1 MIEPFA
7 AKKICSLLP
16 ATSSRIHFERILF
29 RDWVTILGGILF
41 GFDVTLSRGKPLL
54 QGHSDV
60 LRVTGLSH
68 RYNANVANFQIRF
81 GSFSLDGGQ
90 ALLLRGGSGAGKST
104 LLHLLCGVLP
114 IQPES
119 GAAVLCGQ
127 SLQTLTRSERDALR
141 PYTVGWMPQRQFLMQ
156 SLTVLE
162 NVLLPALLAGR
173 ADEPARQRAMHLL
186 QSFAI
191 ADLAHLRP
199 QTLSV
204 GQAARAS
211 LARALVT
218 QPRLL
223 LADEP
228 TAALDAVSSQLV
240 IEQIA
245 RYVQSGGAAIIAS
258 HDPAIN
264 ALWDTASSGKAVL
277 AEIEL
282 PR

>member
-1 MIEPFA
+1 M
-7 AKKICSLLP
+7 L
-16 ATSSRIHFERILF
+16 T
-29 RDWVTILGGILF
+29 VT
-41 GFDVTLSRGKPLL
+41 
-54 QGHSDV
+54 H
-60 LRVTGLSH
+60 LSH
-68 RYNANVANFQIRF
+68 RYGANAAISF
-81 GSFSLDGGQ
+81 GSFSLDAGQ
-90 ALLLRGGSGAGKST
+90 AVLLRGTSGAGKST

-114 IQPES
+114 IQALS
-119 GAAVLCGQ
+119 GNVELAGQ
-127 SLQTLTRSERDALR
+127 SLQTLTRAERDGLR
-141 PYTVGWMPQRQFLMQ
+141 PYTVGWMPQRQFLMT

-173 ADEPARQRAMHLL
+173 ADDASRKRAMALL

-191 ADLAHLRP
+191 ADLADLRP

-218 QPRLL
+218 QPKLL

-228 TAALDAVSSQLV
+228 TAALDAASSLLV

-258 HDPAIN
+258 HDPAIH
-264 ALWDTASSGKAVL
+264 ALWDAVSSGKTML
-277 AEIEL
+277 SEIEL
-282 PR
+282 PALGQSVTPK

>member
-1 MIEPFA
+1 MLTVSA
-7 AKKICSLLP
+7 
-16 ATSSRIHFERILF
+16 
-29 RDWVTILGGILF
+29 
-41 GFDVTLSRGKPLL
+41 
-54 QGHSDV
+54 
-60 LRVTGLSH
+60 LSH
-68 RYNANVANFQIRF
+68 RYDAVSTKAELRF
-81 GSFSLDGGQ
+81 RSFSLDSGQ

-114 IQPES
+114 IQAAS
-119 GAAVLCGQ
+119 GSVLLAGQ
-127 SLQTLTRSERDALR
+127 SLQTLTRTERDGLR
-141 PYTVGWMPQRQFLMQ
+141 PYTVGWMPQRQFLMT

-162 NVLLPALLAGR
+162 NVLLPASLAGR
-173 ADEPARQRAMHLL
+173 ADAATRTRAMALL

-218 QPRLL
+218 QPKLL

-228 TAALDAVSSQLV
+228 TAALDAVSSGLV
-240 IEQIA
+240 FEQIA
-245 RYVQSGGAAIIAS
+245 RYVKGGGAAIIAS
-258 HDPAIN
+258 HDPAIH
-264 ALWDTASSGKAVL
+264 ALWNVASGNSAPL
-277 AEIEL
+277 ADIEL

>member
-1 MIEPFA
+1 MLTVA
-7 AKKICSLLP
+7 DLL
-16 ATSSRIHFERILF
+16 
-29 RDWVTILGGILF
+29 
-41 GFDVTLSRGKPLL
+41 
-54 QGHSDV
+54 
-60 LRVTGLSH
+60 H
-68 RYNANVANFQIRF
+68 RYAANAAISF
-81 GSFSLDGGQ
+81 GSFALDAGQ
-90 ALLLRGGSGAGKST
+90 AILLRGGSGAGKST

-114 IQPES
+114 IQAQS
-119 GAAVLCGQ
+119 GIVVLAGQ
-127 SLQTLTRSERDALR
+127 SLQTLSRSERDGLR
-141 PYTVGWMPQRQFLMQ
+141 PYTVGWMPQRQFLMT

-162 NVLLPALLAGR
+162 NVLLPASLADH
-173 ADEPARQRAMHLL
+173 ADETTQQRAMALL

-218 QPRLL
+218 QPKLL

-228 TAALDAVSSQLV
+228 TAALDAVSSRLV

-245 RYVQSGGAAIIAS
+245 RYVQGGGAAIIAS
-258 HDPAIN
+258 HDPAIH
-264 ALWDTASSGKAVL
+264 ALWDAVSDGNATL

-282 PR
+282 PTSGQSGGPK

>member
-1 MIEPFA
+1 M
-7 AKKICSLLP
+7 L
-16 ATSSRIHFERILF
+16 T
-29 RDWVTILGGILF
+29 VT
-41 GFDVTLSRGKPLL
+41 D
-54 QGHSDV
+54 
-60 LRVTGLSH
+60 LSH
-68 RYNANVANFQIRF
+68 RYVANAANAEIRF
-81 GSFSLDGGQ
+81 GSFSLDAGD

-114 IQPES
+114 IH
-119 GAAVLCGQ
+119 AACGRVVLAGQ
-127 SLQTLTRSERDALR
+127 SLQSLSSSERDGLR
-141 PYTVGWMPQRQFLMQ
+141 PYTVGWMPQRQFLLT

-162 NVLLPALLAGR
+162 NVLLPASLAGR
-173 ADEPARQRAMHLL
+173 ADDATIRRATALL
-186 QSFAI
+186 HAFAI
-191 ADLAHLRP
+191 ADRAHLRP

-218 QPRLL
+218 QPKLL

-228 TAALDAVSSQLV
+228 TAALDAASSRLV

-245 RYVQSGGAAIIAS
+245 RYVQNGGAVIIAS
-258 HDPAIN
+258 HDPAIRP
-264 ALWDTASSGKAVL
+264 LWDTVSDGKAKL

>member
-1 MIEPFA
+1 MLTVA
-7 AKKICSLLP
+7 
-16 ATSSRIHFERILF
+16 
-29 RDWVTILGGILF
+29 D
-41 GFDVTLSRGKPLL
+41 
-54 QGHSDV
+54 
-60 LRVTGLSH
+60 LSH
-68 RYNANVANFQIRF
+68 RYPANATISF
-81 GSFSLDGGQ
+81 GSFSLDSGR

-114 IQPES
+114 IQPQS
-119 GAAVLCGQ
+119 GTVVLAGQ
-127 SLQTLTRSERDALR
+127 SLPTLTRSERDGLR
-141 PYTVGWMPQRQFLMQ
+141 PYSVGWMPQRQFLMS

-173 ADEPARQRAMHLL
+173 DDDATSKRAMVLL

-218 QPRLL
+218 QPKLL

-228 TAALDAVSSQLV
+228 TAALDAVSSRLV
-240 IEQIA
+240 IAQIA
-245 RYVQSGGAAIIAS
+245 LYVENGGVAIIAS
-258 HDPAIN
+258 HDPAIL
-264 ALWDTASSGKAVL
+264 ALWDAVSDGKTTL

-282 PR
+282 PTSGQSVRPR

>member
-1 MIEPFA
+1 ML
-7 AKKICSLLP
+7 S
-16 ATSSRIHFERILF
+16 
-29 RDWVTILGGILF
+29 VTE
-41 GFDVTLSRGKPLL
+41 
-54 QGHSDV
+54 
-60 LRVTGLSH
+60 LSH
-68 RYNANVANFQIRF
+68 RYSANTVISF
-81 GSFSLDGGQ
+81 GSFSLDAGQ
-90 ALLLRGGSGAGKST
+90 AILLRGSSGAGKST

-114 IQPES
+114 IRPQS
-119 GAAVLCGQ
+119 GSAVVAGQ
-127 SLQTLTRSERDALR
+127 SLHTLSRSERDGLR
-141 PYTVGWMPQRQFLMQ
+141 PYVVGWMPQRQVFMT

-162 NVLLPALLAGR
+162 NVLLPASLAGR
-173 ADEPARQRAMHLL
+173 ADNVVRKRAMALL

-191 ADLAHLRP
+191 ANLANSRP

-204 GQAARAS
+204 GQVARAS

-218 QPRLL
+218 QPKLL

-228 TAALDAVSSQLV
+228 TAALDTLSSRLV

-245 RYVQSGGAAIIAS
+245 HYVESGGSAVIAS

-264 ALWDTASSGKAVL
+264 ALWHTASDGKALL

>member
-1 MIEPFA
+1 MTT
-7 AKKICSLLP
+7 SLLSV
-16 ATSSRIHFERILF
+16 A
-29 RDWVTILGGILF
+29 D
-41 GFDVTLSRGKPLL
+41 
-54 QGHSDV
+54 
-60 LRVTGLSH
+60 LSH
-68 RYNANVANFQIRF
+68 RYSANTTISF
-81 GSFSLDGGQ
+81 GSFSLDAGH

-114 IQPES
+114 IQPQS
-119 GAAVLCGQ
+119 GTVVLAGQ
-127 SLQTLTRSERDALR
+127 SLQTLTRSKRDGLR
-141 PYTVGWMPQRQFLMQ
+141 PYTVGWMPQRQFLMS

-173 ADEPARQRAMHLL
+173 ADDATRKRAMALL

-191 ADLAHLRP
+191 ADLAELRP

-218 QPRLL
+218 QPKLL

-228 TAALDAVSSQLV
+228 TAALDAVSSRLV
-240 IEQIA
+240 IAQIA

-258 HDPAIN
+258 HDPAIH
-264 ALWDTASSGKAVL
+264 ALWDSVSDGKTML
-277 AEIEL
+277 SEIEL
-282 PR
+282 PTLGQSVTPK

>member
-1 MIEPFA
+1 MHG
-7 AKKICSLLP
+7 
-16 ATSSRIHFERILF
+16 R
-29 RDWVTILGGILF
+29 
-41 GFDVTLSRGKPLL
+41 LS
-54 QGHSDV
+54 V
-60 LRVTGLSH
+60 LTVTGLFH
-68 RYNANVANFQIRF
+68 RYNATAAKSEIRF
-81 GSFSLDGGQ
+81 GSFSLASGQ

-114 IQPES
+114 IQAAS
-119 GAAVLCGQ
+119 GEVTLAGQ
-127 SLQTLTRSERDALR
+127 SLQTLTRSERDGLR
-141 PYTVGWMPQRQFLMQ
+141 PFTVGWMPQRQFLMT

-162 NVLLPALLAGR
+162 NVLLPASLAGR
-173 ADEPARQRAMHLL
+173 ADEATRQRATALL

-191 ADLAHLRP
+191 ADLAQLRP

-218 QPRLL
+218 QPKLL

-245 RYVQSGGAAIIAS
+245 RYVQGGGAAIIAS
-258 HDPAIN
+258 HDPSIH
-264 ALWDTASSGKAVL
+264 ALWDSVSDGKPTL
-277 AEIEL
+277 ADLEL

>member
-1 MIEPFA
+1 
-7 AKKICSLLP
+7 
-16 ATSSRIHFERILF
+16 
-29 RDWVTILGGILF
+29 
-41 GFDVTLSRGKPLL
+41 
-54 QGHSDV
+54 V
-60 LRVTGLSH
+60 LTVTGLSH
-68 RYNANVANFQIRF
+68 RYKAAAAETEICF

-114 IQPES
+114 IQAAS
-119 GAAVLCGQ
+119 GTAVLAGQ
-127 SLQTLTRSERDALR
+127 SLQTLTRSERDGLR
-141 PYTVGWMPQRQFLMQ
+141 PYTVGWMPQRQFLMA

-162 NVLLPALLAGR
+162 NVLLPASLAGR
-173 ADEPARQRAMHLL
+173 ADDATRTRAMALL
-186 QSFAI
+186 QSFSI
-191 ADLAHLRP
+191 SDLAHLRP

-218 QPRLL
+218 QPKLL

-228 TAALDAVSSQLV
+228 TAALDAVSSGLV

-245 RYVQSGGAAIIAS
+245 RYVEGGGAAIIAS
-258 HDPAIN
+258 HDPSIH
-264 ALWDTASSGKAVL
+264 ALWDSVANGKAPL
-277 AEIEL
+277 AELEL

>member
-1 MIEPFA
+1 M
-7 AKKICSLLP
+7 L
-16 ATSSRIHFERILF
+16 T
-29 RDWVTILGGILF
+29 
-41 GFDVTLSRGKPLL
+41 
-54 QGHSDV
+54 
-60 LRVTGLSH
+60 VTGLSH
-68 RYNANVANFQIRF
+68 SYKATAAKSEIRF
-81 GSFSLDGGQ
+81 GSFALASGQ

-114 IQPES
+114 IQPQS
-119 GAAVLCGQ
+119 GTVVLAGQ
-127 SLQTLTRSERDALR
+127 SLQSLTRSERDALR

-156 SLTVLE
+156 PLTVLE
-162 NVLLPALLAGR
+162 NVLLPASLAGR
-173 ADEPARQRAMHLL
+173 ADAAARTRAMALM
-186 QSFAI
+186 QSFSI

-218 QPRLL
+218 KPKLL

-228 TAALDAVSSQLV
+228 TAALDAVSSGLV

-245 RYVQSGGAAIIAS
+245 RYVEGGGAAIIAS
-258 HDPAIN
+258 HDPSIH
-264 ALWDTASSGKAVL
+264 ALWESAANGKAALVEL
-277 AEIEL
+277 GL